1 MGFFADLGNMITGKS
16 GQNIINNEIGS
27 ENQISNAQLNN
38 ELALAKLQN
47 DPMLLKT
54 KQNTTIAIIVVA
66 GIVMIIILKVIK

>member
-54 KQNTTIAIIVVA
+54 KQNTVIIIAVVA